1 MQSLSLD
8 TLPLL
13 VSHYFWPLMRILAL
27 FSTAPVFNDKA
38 MGSRVKVALAVFIAL
53 LLGQNLPDN
62 HIPLISIMGLW
73 VGCQQLLIGA
83 IMGLT
88 IQFLF
93 VAVRYA
99 GEIIGLQMGLS
110 FATFYDPSGGE
121 NMPVI
126 SRILNLLA
134 ILMFLLFNGHLLM
147 LEVLSESFQLLPISA
162 APLRRDAFIALA
174 HTGSMIFQC
183 GIALGLPVIALLLII
198 NMTLGLLNRLTPQM
212 SIFVVG
218 FPLTL
223 SVGML
228 ALLLLMNNFAPYFY
242 HLMELIFARLSQIM
256 LLLGAPA

>member
-8 TLPLL
+8 ALPLL
-13 VSHYFWPLMRILAL
+13 VSHYFWPLMRVLAL

-38 MGSRVKVALAVFIAL
+38 IGNRIKVGLAAVLAL
-53 LLGQNLPDN
+53 LVGQNLPN
-62 HIPLISIMGLW
+62 NAIPLISIMGLW

-83 IMGLT
+83 AMGLT

-110 FATFYDPSGGE
+110 FATFYDPAGGD
-121 NMPVI
+121 NIPVI

-134 ILMFLLFNGHLLM
+134 ILLFLLFNGHLLM
-147 LEVLSESFQLLPISA
+147 LEVLSESFQLLPISG
-162 APLRRDAFIALA
+162 APLSRDAFNAIA
-174 HTGSMIFQC
+174 HTGSLVFQC
-183 GIALGLPVIALLLII
+183 GIALGLPVITLLLTI
-198 NMTLGLLNRLTPQM
+198 NLTLGLLNRLTPQL

-223 SVGML
+223 SMGML
-228 ALLLLMNNFAPYFY
+228 ALLLLVNNFAPYFY
-242 HLMELIFARLSQIM
+242 HLMELVFARLSQVM
-256 LLLGAPA
+256 LLFSAG

>member
-1 MQSLSLD
+1 MLSLPLD
-8 TLPLL
+8 SLPLL
-13 VSHYFWPLMRILAL
+13 VSHYFWPLMRVLAL

-38 MGSRVKVALAVFIAL
+38 IGNRVKVGLAAIIAL
-53 LLGQNLPDN
+53 LIGQNLPN
-62 HIPLISIMGLW
+62 NAIPLISIMGLW

-83 IMGLT
+83 AMGLT

-110 FATFYDPSGGE
+110 FATFYDPSGGD

-134 ILMFLLFNGHLLM
+134 ILLFLLFNGHLLM
-147 LEVLSESFQLLPISA
+147 LEVLSESFQLLPVSA
-162 APLRRDAFIALA
+162 APLGSDAFNALA
-174 HTGSMIFQC
+174 RTGSLVFQS
-183 GIALGLPVIALLLII
+183 GIALGLPVITLLLTI
-198 NMTLGLLNRLTPQM
+198 NLTLGLLNRLTPQL

-223 SVGML
+223 SMGML
-228 ALLLLMNNFAPYFY
+228 ALLLLVNNFAPYFY
-242 HLMELIFARLSQIM
+242 HLMELVFARLSQIM
-256 LLLGAPA
+256 LLFSLG